1 MLHQNYDVG
10 SIAAAEFMKAEN
22 IPPPSTIT
30 LAVLNKEIK
39 KNRDYIMLCAR
50 HSVHEGVCLHA
61 MDYVL
66 AVSQLAATGKHNSPA
81 GKKAIQKMRAAV
93 EGLKRM

>member
-10 SIAAAEFMKAEN
+10 SIAAAEFMQAEN
-22 IPPPSTIT
+22 VPPPSNIT
-30 LAVLNKEIK
+30 LTALNKEIK

-66 AVSQLAATGKHNSPA
+66 AVSQLAGKHNSPT
-81 GKKAIQKMRAAV
+81 GKKAIRKMRAAI